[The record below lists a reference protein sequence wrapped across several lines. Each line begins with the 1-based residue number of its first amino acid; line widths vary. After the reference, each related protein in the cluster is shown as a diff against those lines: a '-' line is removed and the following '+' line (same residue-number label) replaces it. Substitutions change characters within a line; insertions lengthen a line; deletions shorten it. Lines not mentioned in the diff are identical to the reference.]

1 MWILNVE
8 VKTATVVIENYISS
22 FQWLNSLVVFA
33 NHPYYFHKKPSD
45 YLVFVSKNRIRVF
58 FNSLELFYKNFI

>member
-22 FQWLNSLVVFA
+22 FQWLNSPVVFA
-33 NHPYYFHKKPSD
+33 NRPYHFHKKPSD